1 MEILRDR
8 KSYKLYVSQERYIEK
23 VLHRYN
29 MQNSKPFGRNRD
41 GVVGYI
47 DSDFAG
53 DHDKRRSLP
62 GYVFTIGG
70 CAISWKATLQTTFAL
85 STTEAEYMAI
95 IEALKEAIWLKSLF
109 GELSKDL
116 QITMVF
122 CDSQSVIFLRSD
134 VSCEDKAHRCLVSF
148 CV

>member
-8 KSYKLYVSQERYIEK
+8 KNYDEHDYLSRVPYSSVDGSLMYA
-23 VLHRYN
+23 
-29 MQNSKPFGRNRD
+29 MFGRNRD
-41 GVVGYI
+41 GVVGYV

-53 DHDKRRSLP
+53 HHDKRRSLAD
-62 GYVFTIGG
+62 YVFTIGG

-85 STTEAEYMAI
+85 STTEVEYMAI
-95 IEALKEAIWLKSLF
+95 IESFKEAIWLKSLF

-116 QITMVF
+116 QITMDF
-122 CDSQSVIFLRSD
+122 YDSQSAIFLRSD